1 MPQKKCIYKNRT
13 GAAGEQKAKEYLI
26 NNGFHIVKSN
36 YKYDKSEIDIICLK
50 DKIDIICLKD
60 NTLVFTEV
68 KTRRNKKYGEPEES
82 ITPVKVKHIQ
92 KAAEGFLME
101 NPEYDNNEIRFDVV
115 TIMLTDEI
123 EINHIEN
130 AF

>member
-36 YKYDKSEIDIICLK
+36 YKYDKSE
-50 DKIDIICLKD
+50 IDIICLKD